1 MYPDM
6 EKILTL
12 LDGYQGVLPFTEKA
26 SPEVINRETGMS
38 KNEFKRAIGHLYKEK
53 KIVII
58 DGRIKKAEED

>member
-1 MYPDM
+1 
-6 EKILTL
+6 
-12 LDGYQGVLPFTEKA
+12 
-26 SPEVINRETGMS
+26 MS